1 MVPEAD
7 KVEFAA
13 LEARLSPQ
21 SQTLLHEA
29 FSADESNEDSVFVE
43 HAQACLKR
51 LESDAF
57 REQLKD
63 LRAQVKSAEREGRLE
78 EAIRL
83 MAELNRREREA
94 RAGA

>member
-1 MVPEAD
+1 MLAGVSIDPD
-7 KVEFAA
+7 TWA
-13 LEARLSPQ
+13 LEGFVRPPKAKPVIAPR
-21 SQTLLHEA
+21 T
-29 FSADESNEDSVFVE
+29 DSVFVE